1 MRVDPQRL
9 VHAPHPDWCTLRTPT
24 GRPFL
29 SPLRSSVS
37 VCVCLV
43 ESEAHATTQVALQAT
58 AATETMMVA
67 DPFAGIPFWRVLAL
81 ALAVPAVQAILTGIN
96 LSWLAVLVSPLHALC
111 FLCIL
116 TIQWLWQHP
125 AKEALMP
132 LWQERSVCRTGL
144 EPETSRPQAGLPLT
158 RVSLSPWTDRPRAL
172 RAHGLQRDAHRA
184 AGDPLST
191 LAPLTPLTL
200 PTPPTLRTLPTPPTL
215 RTLPTLPTLLAL
227 RTLRTLLTL
236 PTALQDIGAD
246 PSFQYLLTSAEPPA
260 SAPYMLSMLASVAAD
275 LCQALHAATGH
286 VAWALLH
293 ALGASVSAG
302 GLLWA
307 TWRGG
312 GASSHAVRG
321 ICWAGAFAPVVSA
334 LEVRF

>member
-1 MRVDPQRL
+1 
-9 VHAPHPDWCTLRTPT
+9 
-24 GRPFL
+24 
-29 SPLRSSVS
+29 
-37 VCVCLV
+37 
-43 ESEAHATTQVALQAT
+43 VALQAT

-184 AGDPLST
+184 AGDPLSSLAP

-200 PTPPTLRTLPTPPTL
+200 PT
-215 RTLPTLPTLLAL
+215 LPTLLAL
-227 RTLRTLLTL
+227 PTLLTLRTL

>member
-1 MRVDPQRL
+1 MTRAHPPTTARRRYPSGGGARRACRSPTPGARSAPRL
-9 VHAPHPDWCTLRTPT
+9 VHAPHISMW
-24 GRPFL
+24 L
-29 SPLRSSVS
+29 SR
-37 VCVCLV
+37 VCLV

-184 AGDPLST
+184 AGDPLSSLAP

-200 PTPPTLRTLPTPPTL
+200 PT
-215 RTLPTLPTLLAL
+215 LPTLPTLLAL
-227 RTLRTLLTL
+227 PTLRTL

>member
-1 MRVDPQRL
+1 
-9 VHAPHPDWCTLRTPT
+9 
-24 GRPFL
+24 
-29 SPLRSSVS
+29 
-37 VCVCLV
+37 
-43 ESEAHATTQVALQAT
+43 VALQAT

-184 AGDPLST
+184 AGDPLSSLAP

-200 PTPPTLRTLPTPPTL
+200 P
-215 RTLPTLPTLLAL
+215 TLPTLPTLLAL
-227 RTLRTLLTL
+227 RTL

>member
-1 MRVDPQRL
+1 
-9 VHAPHPDWCTLRTPT
+9 
-24 GRPFL
+24 
-29 SPLRSSVS
+29 
-37 VCVCLV
+37 
-43 ESEAHATTQVALQAT
+43 VALQAT

-184 AGDPLST
+184 AGDPLSSLAP

-200 PTPPTLRTLPTPPTL
+200 PT
-215 RTLPTLPTLLAL
+215 LPTLPTLLAL
-227 RTLRTLLTL
+227 PTLRTL

>member
-1 MRVDPQRL
+1 M
-9 VHAPHPDWCTLRTPT
+9 
-24 GRPFL
+24 
-29 SPLRSSVS
+29 
-37 VCVCLV
+37 
-43 ESEAHATTQVALQAT
+43 QAT

-184 AGDPLST
+184 AGDPLSSLAP

-200 PTPPTLRTLPTPPTL
+200 PT
-215 RTLPTLPTLLAL
+215 LPTLPTLLAL
-227 RTLRTLLTL
+227 PTLL
-236 PTALQDIGAD
+236 TALQDIGAD